1 LLPKENLKITKKAL
15 ERKYYE
21 EGVRLAIDLEFI
33 IARYFEHKIKEIKE
47 LAVLRGQM
55 SLKQALIV

>member
-1 LLPKENLKITKKAL
+1 MIFREFDKERVGVVTLQRFTEELLPKENLKATKKAL

-33 IARYFEHKIKEIKE
+33 IARYF
-47 LAVLRGQM
+47 
-55 SLKQALIV
+55 

>member
-1 LLPKENLKITKKAL
+1 MTLQRFTEELLPKENLKATKKAL

-33 IARYFEHKIKEIKE
+33 IARYF
-47 LAVLRGQM
+47 
-55 SLKQALIV
+55 